1 MYFHKVLI
9 VGDLSDLMSKKK
21 ELISYSELDDL
32 RKDCL
37 LILQNVTNELY
48 HKANKGRFHD
58 VKKDKLRLDYW
69 KGVVYSVNTMNSIYK
84 DKQIDE
90 LKNDIEE
97 LKKGLIIEVPKKEED
112 FQTENLK
119 KLEELDDEIEK
130 LKE

>member
-1 MYFHKVLI
+1 
-9 VGDLSDLMSKKK
+9 MSKKK
-21 ELISYSELDDL
+21 ELISYSEVDEL

-48 HKANKGRFHD
+48 YKAKKGRFHD

-84 DKQIDE
+84 DKQIDK
-90 LKNDIEE
+90 LKSDIEE
-97 LKKGLIIEVPKKEED
+97 LKKGLIIEVPSKND
-112 FQTENLK
+112 DDDIVQSENLK